1 MELYQLKT
9 FVVVAE
15 EGNLTR
21 AAERLHLSQPAVS
34 AHIKALED
42 ELAVALFKRE
52 PKGMRLTE
60 EGRLLKPKAELAIL
74 AADEVS
80 NHARMLQ
87 REVVGRIRLALN
99 TDMEFL
105 RVAQL
110 LVAMK
115 ERCPQVDIEL
125 HQSLSGRIVEDLS
138 QGRLDAGFVFGE
150 HECPDLEFTLLSK
163 VRVCLVA
170 PRGWADRV
178 MGADWPDLAELPW
191 IWTPEH
197 CPFRKLA
204 DRAFAEHGVEPKA
217 AVLADSDT
225 VLRGLVA
232 AGTGLSHLIEKEAL
246 LGEAAGE
253 LVIWD
258 GGDLHMPAWLA
269 LSGKRAQERPLQAL
283 KQEVCRIWEKDMAA
297 IAAE

>member
-9 FVVVAE
+9 FIVVAE
-15 EGNLTR
+15 QGHLTR

-42 ELAVALFKRE
+42 ELGVALFKRE

-87 REVVGRIRLALN
+87 SEVMGDVRLGLN

-105 RVAQL
+105 RVAPI

-115 ERCPQVDIEL
+115 ERYPRVDISL
-125 HQSLSGRIVEDLS
+125 FKSLSGRILEDLTAD
-138 QGRLDAGFVFGE
+138 RLDAGFVFGE
-150 HECPDLEFTLLSK
+150 YDCPDLDFTMISR
-163 VRVCLVA
+163 VRVCIVA
-170 PRGWADRV
+170 PKAWEDKV
-178 MGADWPDLAELPW
+178 MGAGWKDLAGMPW
-191 IWTPEH
+191 IWTPPH
-197 CPFRKLA
+197 CPFHTLA
-204 DRAFAEHGVEPKA
+204 AKVFEEQDLNPKK
-217 AVLADSDT
+217 VILADSDT

-232 AGTGLSHLIEKEAL
+232 AGAGLSHLIEREAL
-246 LGEAAGE
+246 MGEAAGE

-258 GGDLHMPAWLA
+258 GADMYMSAWFVLPRRKLKDRAVLA
-269 LSGKRAQERPLQAL
+269 LK
-283 KQEVCRIWEKDMAA
+283 KEVCRAWKVEAA
-297 IAAE
+297 PVQAP

>member
-15 EGNLTR
+15 AGNLTR

-42 ELAVALFKRE
+42 ELDVALFRRE

-60 EGRLLKPKAELAIL
+60 EGRLLRPKAELALL
-74 AADEVS
+74 AADDVT

-87 REVVGRIRLALN
+87 REVVGQVRLALN
-99 TDMEFL
+99 TDMAFL
-105 RVAQL
+105 RVPRI

-115 ERCPQVDIEL
+115 ERCPQVDIAL
-125 HQSLSGRIVEDLS
+125 YQSLSGRIVDDLAA
-138 QGRLDAGFVFGE
+138 GRLDAGFVFGE
-150 HECPDLEFTLLSK
+150 HECPDLKFTLLSR
-163 VRVCLVA
+163 VRVCVVA
-170 PRGWADRV
+170 PKAWEDKV
-178 MGADWPDLAELPW
+178 MGAGWKELAELPW
-191 IWTPEH
+191 IWTPDH

-204 DRAFAEHGVEPKA
+204 ARVFERRGLNPRKV
-217 AVLADSDT
+217 VLADSDS

-246 LGEAAGE
+246 AAEAAGE
-253 LVIWD
+253 AVIWD
-258 GGDLHMPAWLA
+258 GDDLSMPAWFVVPT
-269 LSGKRAQERPLQAL
+269 KRLQDRAVQAL
-283 KQEVCRIWEKDMAA
+283 RQEVCRTWEVTMAEA
-297 IAAE
+297 GTD